1 MRTVAAAG
9 RTIIAARRTVPM
21 VLAWLA
27 IIAAEA
33 GLSLTGTLMLL
44 PVVAAMKRLSLV
56 APGMRFPLAVPAML
70 RTLAGAAVRTLITA
84 RRAIVTPLTRLT
96 VVAAEARLSL
106 TGTPMLL
113 PVVAAMK
120 RLPLAI
126 LAMLRRLPR
135 AVIRPALVT
144 ATRGA
149 AVILVLRR
157 PKPGLPFVVPAAR
170 VETRSGIT
178 APAFGLV
185 AVALR
190 ALLAA
195 FMTRFALVTA
205 LRSSLSAIARWPPSE
220 G

>member
-1 MRTVAAAG
+1 
-9 RTIIAARRTVPM
+9 M

-27 IIAAEA
+27 IITAEA
-33 GLSLTGTLMLL
+33 GLSLTGKLMLL

-135 AVIRPALVT
+135 AVIRPALVA
-144 ATRGA
+144 ATRRV
-149 AVILVLRR
+149 AVVLVLRR
-157 PKPGLPFVVPAAR
+157 PEPCLPFVVPLAR
-170 VETRSGIT
+170 VEAWSGVA

-190 ALLAA
+190 AFLAA
-195 FMTRFALVTA
+195 FLTRFALVTVRRPS
-205 LRSSLSAIARWPPSE
+205 RSATARWPRCE